1 MSTLNANHDIL
12 IKRRRK
18 TRLTTLQEN
27 REIAEIRAIEKEA
40 ENKQM
45 QISMREE
52 LQQNLL
58 RIKLHYI
65 EKQKELAK
73 KQEEARQR
81 KIEAE
86 YNERKK
92 FFIENRRLARE
103 QQRKK
108 TIDAARY
115 HCCFIICIILTFK
128 LIKNKLRKKAEQLI
142 ESNEVHLLKSFI
154 KKEYF
159 LNLNKKMLINL
170 ILYAHV

>member
-1 MSTLNANHDIL
+1 MKKNFIFIFLFKNKEMSTLNANHDIL

-18 TRLTTLQEN
+18 TRLTTLKEN

-40 ENKQM
+40 ENEQT

-58 RIKLHYI
+58 RIKLLYI

-73 KQEEARQR
+73 KQEVARQR

-86 YNERKK
+86 YNERKR
-92 FFIENRRLARE
+92 FFIENRRLVRE

-108 TIDAARY
+108 IIDAARY
-115 HCCFIICIILTFK
+115 HCCFIICIILTIFK

-142 ESNEVHLLKSFI
+142 ESNEAHLLKS
-154 KKEYF
+154 
-159 LNLNKKMLINL
+159 IN
-170 ILYAHV
+170 

>member
-18 TRLTTLQEN
+18 TRLTTLKEN

-40 ENKQM
+40 ENEKM

-52 LQQNLL
+52 KKQNLL
-58 RIKLHYI
+58 RIKLLYI
-65 EKQKELAK
+65 EKQKELSK

-86 YNERKK
+86 YNERKRV
-92 FFIENRRLARE
+92 FIENRRLARE

-115 HCCFIICIILTFK
+115 HCCFIICIILK
-128 LIKNKLRKKAEQLI
+128 LIKNKLRKKAEHLK
-142 ESNEVHLLKSFI
+142 ESNEAHLLKSF
-154 KKEYF
+154 
-159 LNLNKKMLINL
+159 NL
-170 ILYAHV
+170 IRIFCKFK